1 MTTQRAARNAAIPLL
16 AALLAAGCGGG
27 GHHPATAANA
37 TASAP
42 RAAGYLTA
50 GELRRDLGN
59 GFRAGLDKLAVMDQP
74 VDDATELGQA
84 LPTGLLHGVSCSPA
98 APRPAGA
105 QPWQWSCSVK
115 WKTAGGRA
123 RTTRYAVRL
132 FPTRCFAAGADP
144 ALPAHRD
151 PTIGSFAE
159 HPLNTVVSVKRGC

>member
-1 MTTQRAARNAAIPLL
+1 MSTHRAARNAAIPLL
-16 AALLAAGCGGG
+16 VALVAAAGCGGA
-27 GHHPATAANA
+27 HHRATAASTPHA
-37 TASAP
+37 V
-42 RAAGYLTA
+42 GYLPA
-50 GELRRDLGN
+50 GELQRDLGN

-74 VDDATELGQA
+74 VDDATDLGQE
-84 LPTGLLHGVSCSPA
+84 LPTGLLDRVSCSAA
-98 APRPAGA
+98 APKPAKA
-105 QPWQWSCSVK
+105 QPWQWSCSVR
-115 WKTAGGRA
+115 WTTAAGRA

>member
-1 MTTQRAARNAAIPLL
+1 MTMQRAARSAAIPVLF
-16 AALLAAGCGGG
+16 ALLAAGCGGG
-27 GHHPATAANA
+27 GHRSAVAA

-42 RAAGYLTA
+42 QGAGYLTE

-59 GFRAGLDKLAVMDQP
+59 GFRAGLDRLAVMDQP
-74 VDDATELGQA
+74 VDDATDLGQE
-84 LPTGLLHGVSCSPA
+84 LPTGLLERVSCSQAGPK
-98 APRPAGA
+98 PAGA
-105 QPWQWSCSVK
+105 EPWPWSCTVK
-115 WKTAGGRA
+115 WTTAAGRA

-132 FPTRCFAAGADP
+132 FATRCFAAGADP